1 MGTLSGELRATW
13 LLGEKEKT
21 RRGSLVGSTCSA
33 SSGGGGGGG
42 GGAGGA
48 PKSAC
53 KFLPGATMPGAL
65 MRRVRSIGEWEL
77 GAYPESSSPGSR
89 VPQKDVGA
97 LVVADN
103 I

>member
-1 MGTLSGELRATW
+1 MGTLAGELRATW

-21 RRGSLVGSTCSA
+21 RRGSWVGSTCSA

-42 GGAGGA
+42 RGGTAGA
-48 PKSAC
+48 PKPVKPSLTA
-53 KFLPGATMPGAL
+53 GASSL
-65 MRRVRSIGEWEL
+65 LRRMRSIEL
-77 GAYPESSSPGSR
+77 GTYPEASSPGSR
-89 VPQKDVGA
+89 VLQKDVGA